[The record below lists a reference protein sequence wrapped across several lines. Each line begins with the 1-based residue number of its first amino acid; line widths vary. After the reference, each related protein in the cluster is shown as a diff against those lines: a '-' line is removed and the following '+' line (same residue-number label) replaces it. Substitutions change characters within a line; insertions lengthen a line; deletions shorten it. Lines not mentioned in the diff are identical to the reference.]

1 MIGTEGAT
9 MRLKIL
15 GVIVTLTLAIF
26 SASCTSDS
34 QPPAKVPKIAWLSS
48 GFAPSE
54 ADRQQSTGQSQFL
67 LGLRELGYVE
77 GRNIVIEWRWA
88 EEQIERLPE
97 LAAELVQLRV
107 DVIVAGDPQAILP
120 AKQATSTIPIVMSVS
135 ADPVGSGLV
144 ASLARPGGNV
154 TGLSNVAP
162 QLARKRLEL
171 LKEVVPGVSRVA
183 VLGRP
188 GQAGGEPLAVATQA
202 LGGQMQALVVQS
214 PDDIKDAFE
223 AAVRER
229 ADVLIVLASQIVLR
243 HSRLI
248 VDLAAESRLPTMYPR
263 KEYVQDGGLMY
274 YGPSIPELH
283 RRAAYY
289 VDRILKGAK
298 PADLPVEQPTL
309 FELFVN
315 LKAAQDLGLTIPPSL
330 LARADEVVQ

>member
-1 MIGTEGAT
+1 VIGTEEAT

-15 GVIVTLTLAIF
+15 GIIVTLTLAIF

-34 QPPAKVPKIAWLSS
+34 QPPVKVPRIGWLSS
-48 GFAPSE
+48 GIPPSE
-54 ADRQQSTGQSQFL
+54 AERERALGLSSFL
-67 LGLRELGYVE
+67 QGLRELGYVE
-77 GRNIVIEWRWA
+77 GQNIVVEERYA
-88 EEQIERLPE
+88 EGQLERLPE

-162 QLARKRLEL
+162 QLAGKRLEL

-188 GQAGGEPLAVATQA
+188 GQADWEPLAVATQA
-202 LGGQMQALVVQS
+202 LGGQLQALEVQS

-229 ADVLIVLASQIVLR
+229 ADVLIVLASPIVLR

-274 YGPSIPELH
+274 YGPSTPELH

-298 PADLPVEQPTL
+298 PGDLPVEQPTR
-309 FELFVN
+309 FELVVN
-315 LKAAQDLGLTIPPSL
+315 LKTAEALGITIPPSV